1 MDYQLT
7 LNKRLTLLIA
17 VLWTGLLMIGCF
29 GALHSRAQML
39 ADRHEQLKQLVQEA
53 TSIAKHFYD
62 LTLNGTISE
71 DAAKKQALLVMSG
84 LRFGSDGYV
93 TVSNSSHHSVMH
105 PIKPEMMNRDMSD
118 FVDAAG
124 NHMYVDI
131 VRAGNEPGGGF
142 FSYVWA
148 RPGGNTP
155 VAKTGYA
162 LHFEPWDWFVVT
174 GVYMDDVQHAFY
186 SDLLLW
192 LLITVILGGAATLIM
207 AIVLRSVRNNL
218 GGDLEVALEHAQRMA
233 AGNLAGATTGIG
245 NDRHS
250 LLRSLQELQSR
261 LIEMIGHVRAGAEN
275 VNLGANEIAAGNT
288 DLSQRTEEQAAALV
302 QTASSMDHMTAS
314 VRTNADFALDAARL
328 AQQAADIAARGSE
341 VVGNVVRTMGE
352 ISSRSRQIA
361 DILSVIDG
369 IAFQTNI
376 LALNAAV
383 EAARA
388 GEQGRGFAVVAAEVR
403 TLAQRSA
410 TAAKEIK
417 ALIDASTT
425 TVDEGA
431 SLVGSAGATMAEIL
445 QAVRNVASIL
455 DKIST
460 ASHEQRAGI
469 EEVNRV
475 VSEMDH
481 VTQQNASLVE
491 QAAAAATSLRDQ
503 ASVLRQTIS
512 IFTLPETHA

>member
-1 MDYQLT
+1 MT
-7 LNKRLTLLIA
+7 LNRKLTLLIA
-17 VLWTGLLMIGCF
+17 VLWAGLLMIGCF
-29 GALHSRAQML
+29 GAWHSRSQML
-39 ADRHEQLKQLVQEA
+39 SDRQELLKQLVQEA

-62 LTLNGTISE
+62 LSQKGAISE
-71 DAAKKQALLVMSG
+71 DEAKKQALFVMSR

-93 TVSNSSHHSVMH
+93 TVSNSSYYNVMH
-105 PIKPEMMNRDMSD
+105 PMKPELTNRDMSN

-124 NHMYVDI
+124 NHMFVDI
-131 VRAGNEPGGGF
+131 VKAGNKPGGGL

-174 GVYMDDVQHAFY
+174 GMYMDDVQHAFY
-186 SDLLLW
+186 SDLLSW
-192 LLITVILGGAATLIM
+192 LVITIVLGGAASLIM
-207 AIVLRSVRNNL
+207 ALVLRSVHNSL
-218 GGDLEVALEHAQRMA
+218 GGDLEVALGHARRIA
-233 AGNLAGATTGIG
+233 AGNLAGVMSVAGS
-245 NDRHS
+245 DRRS
-250 LLRSLQELQSR
+250 LLRSLQEMQSR
-261 LIEMIGHVRAGAEN
+261 LIDMIGHVRAGADNIN
-275 VNLGANEIAAGNT
+275 VGANEIAAGNT

-302 QTASSMDHMTAS
+302 QTASSMDHMTAN
-314 VRTNADFALDAARL
+314 VRTNADSALHAAKL
-328 AQQAADIAARGSE
+328 AEQAADIAAQGSE

-352 ISSRSRQIA
+352 ISSRSRRIA

-388 GEQGRGFAVVAAEVR
+388 GEQGRGFAVVASEVR
-403 TLAQRSA
+403 SLAQRSA

-417 ALIDASTT
+417 VLIDSSTAA
-425 TVDEGA
+425 VDEGA
-431 SLVGSAGATMAEIL
+431 SLVGSAGATMGEIL

-455 DKIST
+455 DEISA
-460 ASHEQRAGI
+460 ASHEQCAGI
-469 EEVNRV
+469 EEVNRA

-481 VTQQNASLVE
+481 VTQQNAALVE

-503 ASVLRQTIS
+503 ATALRQTIS
-512 IFTLPETHA
+512 IFALPETNA